1 MKLTIHRG
9 THEIGGSCV
18 EIENQDSRIVIDIGM
33 PITKKDGQRFEFK
46 NYKNMDGP
54 ALVKE
59 KILPDVKGIYE
70 WDKETKP
77 VDGLLIS
84 HAHIDHYGFSNY
96 LRKDTHFYLGEGTKR
111 LIELSSIF
119 SDAKV
124 KIKRYTPIESEQSFH
139 VGSFTITPYL
149 MDHSAFD
156 ANAFLVE
163 SHGKRILYLG
173 DFREH
178 GRKAG
183 ALKRLLAAVPEDV
196 DALLLE
202 GTLLGR
208 NGEKHLTEKDIESEL
223 VKIIKSSK
231 SIVFVTL
238 SSQNIDRLVSFY
250 KAVVLQTGRIFVID
264 VYTAMILD
272 ALNNL
277 NKKIPSPITHKNI
290 KVFFPN
296 NMCDRIKKAGKWSE
310 AEGRFARFKITKK
323 GISKNLGRIVLV
335 ARSSIVPTFLSKIE
349 GVDASAT
356 AVYSMWEGYL
366 KDASMEKLL
375 NFFAQK
381 GIKPVKL
388 HTSGHAPVDTLNKV
402 VKKVKPKRLI
412 PIHTKSPERYKDIF
426 PNVVELKDG
435 VSMEI

>member
-18 EIENQDSRIVIDIGM
+18 EIENNDSRIVIDIGM
-33 PITKKDGQRFEFK
+33 PITKKDGQRFEYK
-46 NYKNMDGP
+46 NYRHLDGP
-54 ALVKE
+54 TLVKE
-59 KILPDVKGIYE
+59 KILPDVNGIYE
-70 WDKETKP
+70 WDKENKA

-124 KIKRYTPIESEQSFH
+124 NIKHYAPIKSERPFQ

-156 ANAFLVE
+156 AYAFLVE
-163 SHGKRILYLG
+163 SHGKRILYSG

-178 GRKAG
+178 GRKPG
-183 ALKRLLAAVPEDV
+183 ALKKFLAAVPEGV

-208 NGEKHLTEKDIESEL
+208 NGEKHLTEEDIESEL
-223 VKIIKSSK
+223 VEIIKSSK

-238 SSQNIDRLVSFY
+238 ASQNIDRLVSFY
-250 KAVVLQTGRIFVID
+250 KAALQADRLFVID

-272 ALNNL
+272 ALHDIRN
-277 NKKIPSPITHKNI
+277 IPSPKSHPSLR
-290 KVFFPN
+290 VFFPKN
-296 NMCDRIKKAGKWSE
+296 LCDSLKKAGKWDI
-310 AEGRFARFKITKK
+310 ARTNFGKYKASREWISQNLNKIVM
-323 GISKNLGRIVLV
+323 IV
-335 ARSSIVPTFLSKIE
+335 RSSIVSSYLSKAVGI
-349 GVDASAT
+349 DQSAT

-366 KDASMEKLL
+366 KDTSMKGLL
-375 NFFAQK
+375 NFFEQK
-381 GIKPVKL
+381 GIKPAKL
-388 HTSGHAPVDTLNKV
+388 HTSGHASVDTLKKV
-402 VKKVKPKRLI
+402 VKKIKPKRLI
-412 PIHTKSPERYKDIF
+412 PIHTTSPERYKDIF